1 VLSWSLLESMSI
13 QCAIVACR
21 TAPVEEVI
29 TDREHGLLVDFFD
42 QRALVESVC
51 ELLDDAALR
60 ERLGSSA
67 RARVEQDFDL
77 KRRCLPA
84 QLGWVSSVMSASHNA

>member
-1 VLSWSLLESMSI
+1 
-13 QCAIVACR
+13 
-21 TAPVEEVI
+21 
-29 TDREHGLLVDFFD
+29 
-42 QRALVESVC
+42 VC

-77 KRRCLPA
+77 KRHCLPA
-84 QLGWVSSVMSASHNA
+84 QLGWVSSVMAASHNA